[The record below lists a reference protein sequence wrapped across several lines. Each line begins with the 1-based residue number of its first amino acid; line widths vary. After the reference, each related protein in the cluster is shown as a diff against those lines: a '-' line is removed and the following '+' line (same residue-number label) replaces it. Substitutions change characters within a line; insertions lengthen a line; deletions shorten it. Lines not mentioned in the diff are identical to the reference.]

1 MKKDF
6 MTSVKT
12 FLGKLKGDRLFVVIA
27 VLCALICTILCIACF
42 KSVSKATAGIE
53 TIVQEV
59 QEMKQASAVLSE
71 RISQLEVTI
80 DHTQASLN
88 ESTASKY
95 IRITKQPSSVSTY
108 IGRTDAML
116 FQVVCEGSN
125 LTFAWQRYNEA
136 TGDWI
141 PLAFDGDGFDVVNG
155 LRLYNDVGAGTTELW
170 TMKIASSAFGSYR
183 CMITDAAGSYIY
195 SNTVQIAEKPA
206 P

>member
-6 MTSVKT
+6 MTSIKEG
-12 FLGKLKGDRLFVVIA
+12 LGKLKGDRLFVVIA
-27 VLCALICTILCIACF
+27 VVCALICTILCIACF
-42 KSVSKATAGIE
+42 NSVSKATAGIE

-80 DHTQASLN
+80 DNTQASLN
-88 ESTASKY
+88 ESAASKY

-116 FQVVCEGSN
+116 FQIVCEGSN
-125 LTFAWQRYNEA
+125 LTFTWQHYNES
-136 TGDWI
+136 TGNWDSMV
-141 PLAFDGDGFDVVNG
+141 FDGSGFDTTNG
-155 LRLYNDVGAGTTELW
+155 LRLYNDAAAGTSELW
-170 TMKIASSAFGSYR
+170 TMNIVSAAFGSYR
-183 CMITDAAGSYIY
+183 CMISDAAGTYVY
-195 SNTVQIAEKPA
+195 SNTVQIVEKPA